1 MRTYRQLTSG
11 ERYALA
17 ALKRQGCTK
26 AEMARVLGRHPST
39 IGRELRRNERSG
51 GAYVAFVAE
60 QMCRAR
66 RSRSRRNRRVR
77 PEDWAL
83 VVAHLE
89 EQWSPE
95 QIAGRLGQ
103 MGELRI
109 SHETIYRY
117 IWDDRRRGGLLYRH
131 LRGAQ
136 KKRRKRYRRYDSRG
150 RLAGKR
156 MISARPPGAENRSR
170 VGHFEGDTMIGSSD
184 KHCVLTLVDR
194 RTGYLMLGKLEA
206 RTSEA
211 TNRRAIALLR
221 RAQRRVRT
229 ITVDN
234 GTEFHSYKG
243 IEAAT
248 GARFYFATPHH
259 SWERGT
265 CENTNGLLRQYLP
278 KRKSMAHVSQADCN
292 RLARRLNDRPRK
304 RLGYLTPAECYEL
317 QANS

>member
-1 MRTYRQLTSG
+1 MRKYRQLTSG

-51 GAYVAFVAE
+51 GSYVAFVAE

-66 RSRSRRNRRVR
+66 RSRSRRNWRFT

-83 VVAHLE
+83 VVRYLE

-95 QIAGRLGQ
+95 QIAGRLRRR
-103 MGELRI
+103 GELRI

-117 IWDDRRRGGLLYRH
+117 VWLDKRQGGSLYRH

-136 KKRRKRYRRYDSRG
+136 KKRRKRYGRNDSRG

-156 MISARPPGAENRSR
+156 MISERPAGAENRSR

-194 RTGYLMLGKLEA
+194 KTGYLMLGKLEA
-206 RTSEA
+206 RTTRA
-211 TNRRAIALLR
+211 TNRRAIKLMR
-221 RAQRRVRT
+221 RAQRPVRT
-229 ITVDN
+229 LTVDN
-234 GTEFHSYKG
+234 GTEFHSYREV
-243 IEAAT
+243 EAAT
-248 GARFYFATPHH
+248 GALFYFATPHH

-278 KRKSMAHVSQADCN
+278 KRKSMAHVSQTDCN
-292 RLARRLNDRPRK
+292 RIAHRLNQRPRK

-317 QANS
+317 QTNS